1 MPKSDLP
8 SRLQLLV
15 EIAGSQRKFAEDVG
29 KTAAAVNGWLHGAS
43 PYANTVRQIAERTS
57 VSPEWLALGEGDEET
72 ELGNYRRLRESGARR
87 RRKVGFNPE
96 PQPLEIHPIASLP
109 FMRVPILS
117 IAQAGTALSRPFVE
131 WQDIDDYE
139 GMQVFA
145 VKDKHAIAVRIRG
158 DSMSPDY
165 KPGTVAI
172 LYPSLQPRS
181 ENLVIAKLK
190 DGNVVFKRLHI
201 VGDKFHLLSI
211 NPAYAPIIVTADE
224 IEHMYTVGKTERDE
238 L

>member
-8 SRLQLLV
+8 TRLQALT
-15 EIAGSQRKFAEDVG
+15 EIAGSQRKFAHDVG
-29 KTAAAVNGWLHGAS
+29 KTAAAVNGWLHGAA
-43 PYANTVRQIAERTS
+43 PYQSTIRQIAERTGT
-57 VSPEWLALGEGDEET
+57 SPEWLALGEGDDET
-72 ELGNYRRLRESGARR
+72 ELGNYRRHRESGANRKRR
-87 RRKVGFNPE
+87 VGFNPE
-96 PQPLEIHPIASLP
+96 SHPPEIHPIALP
-109 FMRVPILS
+109 WQQVPILS
-117 IAQAGTALSRPFVE
+117 IAQAGAALSRPFVE
-131 WQDIDDYE
+131 WHDVEDYE

-145 VKDKHAIAVRIRG
+145 TKDKHAIAVRIRG

-165 KPGTVAI
+165 KPGTIAI
-172 LYPSLQPRS
+172 IYPSLQPRS

-190 DGNVVFKRLHI
+190 DGNVLFKRLHI
-201 VGDKFHLLSI
+201 VGDRYHFLSV